1 MKMGAG
7 LFWGALLL
15 ILGIVLIIKVV
26 FNIDFPIFK
35 VLVGI
40 FFIFLGI
47 KVLFGRVLI
56 PEGKIGPEETIFGER
71 VYDSPERGKEY
82 SVIFGK
88 GVYDF
93 TDVDLSEGNFE
104 AKINTVFGG
113 SVIRIRE
120 DMPVRID
127 ADAVFA
133 GAELPGGNTAVFGTA
148 NYTSDN
154 YSPDSASLHIR
165 IGVVFGGV
173 QVVRR

>member
-1 MKMGAG
+1 MGAG
-7 LFWGALLL
+7 LFWGALLM

-26 FNIDFPIFK
+26 FNVDFPIIK
-35 VLVGI
+35 VLVGV

-56 PEGKIGPEETIFGER
+56 PEGKIGPEETIFNER
-71 VYDSPERGKEY
+71 IYENPERGKEY

-93 TDVDLSEGNFE
+93 TNVDLSEGNFE
-104 AKINTVFGG
+104 VKVNTIFGG

-133 GAELPGGNTAVFGTA
+133 GAELPRGNTAVFGTTS
-148 NYTSDN
+148 YTSDN
-154 YSPDSASLHIR
+154 YSSDSASLRIR

-173 QVVRR
+173 QVVRQ